1 LLGLMKLIPDGRRAS
16 WYNVKSL
23 RDAHPDWFRED
34 LIKLFELLAKRQIQ
48 PLIAT
53 RLPLRDAPRA
63 NEMLEKAQVSGK
75 IVLLPHS

>member
-1 LLGLMKLIPDGRRAS
+1 MIPDRRRAS
-16 WYNVKSL
+16 WYNVKVL
-23 RDAHPDWFRED
+23 HDAHPEWFRED
-34 LIKLFELLAKRQIQ
+34 LTKLFELLAERQIQ
-48 PLIAT
+48 PLIAS